1 MTDEAYWTNGGGETG
16 YPRLDGRGRADVAVI
31 GGGAAGLWAAW
42 ELARTGR
49 RVALLEAGRIAD
61 AAKGGGAG
69 QASMIQ
75 TLAYDRIA
83 RTAGP
88 DAARCFAEAQALAVE
103 RLAEVAGALGA
114 DCELERRP
122 AYIYAADEHAL
133 PELHEEWAAAIEAGV
148 PALYGSGSGLPSPM
162 LGAMSVEGQLQ
173 FHPRKLLLA
182 LARDLVRRGS
192 AVYEHS
198 RVVTVDEGEP
208 CVVMTETGGSVAA
221 EHVVVATGFPIAA
234 TSAVRRALRPRREL
248 LLAGAVSAGQAP
260 EGMYTAVGDLGGS
273 VRTAP
278 LGAGTDGADGADG
291 ASGADG
297 RRMVVVAGE
306 QHEPGS
312 GGIAERFARLSAW
325 AAAAVG
331 LTDVTYRWSAQDYAT
346 ADHLPVIGRAS
357 AAPDRRGVWIA
368 TGFGGWDATNAVLAG
383 RLIKAG
389 IRGER
394 LPAWAGP
401 FSPIRLEQDLRPE
414 DTWSGP
420 VRSIVR
426 HRVEPDERQA
436 LDAIRPGDGAVVEV
450 GGEHCAAYR
459 DESGLLRMVSA
470 LCPHRGCT
478 VGFNDAEK
486 TWECPCHG
494 SRFAPDGAL
503 LQGPAVE
510 PLAPARAYLALA
522 AAE

>member
-1 MTDEAYWTNGGGETG
+1 MTDEAYWTNSGGTTG

-31 GGGAAGLWAAW
+31 GGGAAGLWTAW

-49 RVALLEAGRIAD
+49 RVAVLESGRIAD
-61 AAKGGGAG
+61 AARGGGAG

-75 TLAYDRIA
+75 SLAYRRIA
-83 RTAGP
+83 QTAGL
-88 DAARCFAEAQALAVE
+88 DAARYFAEAQALAVE
-103 RLAEVAGALGA
+103 RLAEAARGLDA

-122 AYIYAADEHAL
+122 AYVYAADEHAL
-133 PELHEEWAAAIEAGV
+133 PRLHEEWAAAIEAGV
-148 PALYGSGSGLPSPM
+148 PAVFGTGSGLPSAVT
-162 LGAMSVEGQLQ
+162 GAMSVEAQIQ
-173 FHPRKLLLA
+173 FHPVKLLLA
-182 LARDLVRRGS
+182 LARDLVERGS
-192 AVYEHS
+192 SVYEHT

-208 CVVMTETGGSVAA
+208 CVVMTEAGGSVAA

-234 TSAVRRALRPRREL
+234 TSAIRRALRPRREL
-248 LLAGAVSAGQAP
+248 LLAGALPAEQAP
-260 EGMYTAVGDLGGS
+260 DGMYAAIGDLGGS

-278 LGAGTDGADGADG
+278 LE
-291 ASGADG
+291 DG
-297 RRMVVVAGE
+297 RRMVIVAGE
-306 QHEPGS
+306 QYEPGS
-312 GGIAERFARLSAW
+312 GGIGERYARLAAW
-325 AAAAVG
+325 AEAAVG
-331 LTDVTYRWSAQDYAT
+331 LTEPAYRWSAQDYAT
-346 ADHLPVIGRAS
+346 DDRLPVIGRAS
-357 AAPDRRGVWIA
+357 AVPNRQGVWVA
-368 TGFGGWDATNAVLAG
+368 TGFAGWDATNAVLAG
-383 RLIKAG
+383 RLITAG

-401 FSPIRLEQDLRPE
+401 FAPVRLERDVRPE
-414 DTWSGP
+414 DSWSGP
-420 VRSIVR
+420 VRSVVR
-426 HRVEPDERQA
+426 HRVEPGERDA
-436 LDAIRPGDGAVVEV
+436 LDAIRPGSGAVVEV

-478 VGFNDAEK
+478 VGFNDVEK

-522 AAE
+522 AAQ

>member
-1 MTDEAYWTNGGGETG
+1 MTDEAYWTNSGGETG

-31 GGGAAGLWAAW
+31 GGGAAGLWTAW

-49 RVALLEAGRIAD
+49 RVAVLEAGRIAE

-75 TLAYDRIA
+75 ALAYHRIA
-83 RTAGP
+83 AAAGP

-103 RLAEVAGALGA
+103 RLAEVARGLDA

-122 AYIYAADEHAL
+122 AYVYAADERSL

-148 PALYGSGSGLPSPM
+148 PAVYGTGSGLPSAM
-162 LGAMSVEGQLQ
+162 IGAMSVEAQLQ
-173 FHPRKLLLA
+173 FHPRKLLTA
-182 LARDLVRRGS
+182 LARDLVKRGS

-208 CVVMTETGGSVAA
+208 CVVMTGTGGSVAA

-248 LLAGAVSAGQAP
+248 LLAGPVPAGQAP
-260 EGMYTAVGDLGGS
+260 DGMYTAVGDLGGS
-273 VRTAP
+273 VRAAP
-278 LGAGTDGADGADG
+278 LD
-291 ASGADG
+291 DG
-297 RRMVVVAGE
+297 RRMIVVAGE

-312 GGIAERFARLSAW
+312 GGVSERFARLSAW
-325 AAAAVG
+325 AAATAG
-331 LTDVTYRWSAQDYAT
+331 LTEVRHRWSAQDYET
-346 ADHLPVIGRAS
+346 DDHLPVIGRVS

-368 TGFGGWDATNAVLAG
+368 TGFGGWEATNAVLAG
-383 RLIKAG
+383 RLITAG
-389 IRGER
+389 IRGEQS
-394 LPAWAGP
+394 PPWAGP
-401 FSPIRLEQDLRPE
+401 FAPMRLEQDLRPE

-420 VRSIVR
+420 VRSVVR
-426 HRVEPDERQA
+426 HRVEPDERKA
-436 LDAIRPGDGAVVEV
+436 LDAIQPGDGAVVEV

-494 SRFAPDGAL
+494 SRFAPDGTL

>member
-1 MTDEAYWTNGGGETG
+1 MTDEAYWTYSGGETG
-16 YPRLDGRGRADVAVI
+16 YPRLDGRGRADVAVV
-31 GGGAAGLWAAW
+31 GGGAAGLWTAW

-49 RVALLEAGRIAD
+49 RVALLEAGRIVD
-61 AAKGGGAG
+61 AAKGGSAG

-75 TLAYDRIA
+75 TLAYHRIA
-83 RTAGP
+83 RAAGP

-103 RLAEVAGALGA
+103 RLAEVAGALDA

-133 PELHEEWAAAIEAGV
+133 PALHEEWAAAIEAGV
-148 PALYGSGSGLPSPM
+148 PAVYGSGSGLPSAM
-162 LGAMSVEGQLQ
+162 LGAMSVEAQLQ

-208 CVVMTETGGSVAA
+208 CVVMTENGGSVAA
-221 EHVVVATGFPIAA
+221 EHVIIATGFPIAA
-234 TSAVRRALRPRREL
+234 ASAVRRALRPRREL
-248 LLAGAVSAGQAP
+248 LLAGAVPAGQAP
-260 EGMYTAVGDLGGS
+260 DGMYTAVGDLGGS

-278 LGAGTDGADGADG
+278 L
-291 ASGADG
+291 ADG
-297 RRMVVVAGE
+297 RRLVVVAGE

-312 GGIAERFARLSAW
+312 GGIGERFARLSAW

-331 LTDVTYRWSAQDYAT
+331 LTDVTYRWSAQDYET

-357 AAPDRRGVWIA
+357 AAGDLRGVWIA

-401 FSPIRLEQDLRPE
+401 FAPMRLEQDLLPE
-414 DTWSGP
+414 DAWSGP

-494 SRFAPDGAL
+494 SRFAPDGTL

-522 AAE
+522 AAD